1 MPIIKIRH
9 SSHVKKQ
16 DSLDTSNK
24 TDIELGV
31 RNLFNNN
38 YLVSTNINAY
48 YTVQSGMFM
57 RPRQVTAA
65 IRFTF

>member
-1 MPIIKIRH
+1 M
-9 SSHVKKQ
+9 
-16 DSLDTSNK
+16 DTSNK

-65 IRFTF
+65 IRYTF